1 MAFVSSFYVM
11 FYIKE
16 RVCKA
21 KHLQFVS
28 GVSVVP
34 FWVAAFVCD
43 LLTFIFTSI
52 LIIITLAFYQED
64 GFKTAPELGELF

>member
-1 MAFVSSFYVM
+1 M

-16 RVCKA
+16 RACKA

-28 GVSVVP
+28 GISVVP
-34 FWVAAFVCD
+34 FWASAFICD

-52 LIIITLAFYQED
+52 LIIITLAVGQQE
-64 GFKTAPELGELF
+64 GFRTPDDLGEYYIY